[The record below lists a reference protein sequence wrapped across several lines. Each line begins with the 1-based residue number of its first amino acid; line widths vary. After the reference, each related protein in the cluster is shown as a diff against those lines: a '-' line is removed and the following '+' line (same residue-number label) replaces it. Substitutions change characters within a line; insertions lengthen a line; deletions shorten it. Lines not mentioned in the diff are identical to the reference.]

1 MQQQDVRMVET
12 WVCSLNTVVQAASC
26 STAVPHHWFS
36 NITSLERPCIG
47 LVAHKKQS
55 TYRKCMKSMHCTFM
69 CNPLFSLHEQ
79 ILSEVKESQLVTLSS
94 PFFNL
99 FCVVGVKLQQC
110 SSAQNVLNFF
120 SFFGCLFQFFFF
132 FWYSFYW

>member
-1 MQQQDVRMVET
+1 
-12 WVCSLNTVVQAASC
+12 
-26 STAVPHHWFS
+26 
-36 NITSLERPCIG
+36 
-47 LVAHKKQS
+47 
-55 TYRKCMKSMHCTFM
+55 MKSMHCTFM

-132 FWYSFYW
+132 FGTLFIGDDMLGFFLCLFCVCVCELLNVCGLFL